1 LVRRQYRHRLCEQA
15 VYLYPCRRCSSRLF
29 LHPLPRPTPTTR
41 PFSFSTAPTN
51 SFPNPLADVRVRSE
65 SEWRP
70 DANAEENNS
79 CATFSACSTTTRTHA
94 GPFRINQRPLDLWC
108 TGSCGVFNIAPG
120 HGVEWGGCLVVGLP
134 LLLDRCFRPALCV
147 SPFKVVPSDMS
158 SALTTSR
165 SSMGWGCE
173 DEGG

>member
-1 LVRRQYRHRLCEQA
+1 MVRRQYRHRLCEQA

-120 HGVEWGGCLVVGLP
+120 HCVEWGGLEEMSCCG
-134 LLLDRCFRPALCV
+134 
-147 SPFKVVPSDMS
+147 PSS
-158 SALTTSR
+158 TSR
-165 SSMGWGCE
+165 SLFQTSVVSFAVQGSTFRYVFCIDDFSLLDGL
-173 DEGG
+173 GL